1 MQLECD
7 VACGGPQRLDG
18 RCCALCMLYVCTAVG
33 TNYLQIPPPS
43 LTVLPLP
50 YCSPFHPFA
59 FAKYG
64 WVIEWTWP
72 KNYSRNNTLGVSF
85 SFQILI
91 PIISFEANNKKG
103 KDKKNYDGAIVNS
116 MTPFAALSFL
126 GVADYKMCEEIR
138 SAATFDKFW
147 NLNTF
152 PLWAVHGGS
161 LYRHLLLLLFRAM
174 ESLSLSYTRVPL
186 CSSPFYCEGGLVTSS
201 MCRKMSAQERCKE
214 VKKRKRKV
222 WPALS
227 SLVFSLAL
235 VQWKM

>member
-1 MQLECD
+1 MRRAPTPRRSLLCSMY
-7 VACGGPQRLDG
+7 ALRLHSS
-18 RCCALCMLYVCTAVG
+18 RYELFTNSAAV
-33 TNYLQIPPPS
+33 TDSAAPTLLLPFPPIRLRQIRMS
-43 LTVLPLP
+43 DRVDMTKELFAQQHTRRVL
-50 YCSPFHPFA
+50 
-59 FAKYG
+59 
-64 WVIEWTWP
+64 
-72 KNYSRNNTLGVSF
+72 
-85 SFQILI
+85 LI
-91 PIISFEANNKKG
+91 PAIISFEANNKKG

-174 ESLSLSYTRVPL
+174 ESLSLSYPRVPL

-222 WPALS
+222 
-227 SLVFSLAL
+227 
-235 VQWKM
+235 